1 MNKKIIIAVVL
12 LLLLGA
18 GGYYFMKSGK
28 DGSSSPAS
36 ESSSKTQS
44 IKELIAENIPQ
55 KCTFKTTD
63 ETSGTSEG
71 TTYVSGGKVRG
82 DFSVTQEGKT
92 TINHMIS
99 DGQVSYIWQDG
110 EKNGFKMTLSAEDA
124 AEIKSDTSTSA
135 TAATGADLDQK
146 VDYNC
151 SAWIPDNSMFDP
163 PKDVTFTDF
172 SDMLKP
178 QGSGGTDSKASQCA
192 YCGNLSGDDKT
203 QCLTALG
210 CN

>member
-1 MNKKIIIAVVL
+1 MNKKLLIAVVL
-12 LLLLGA
+12 ILLLGA
-18 GGYYFMKSGK
+18 GGYYFLKSGK
-28 DGSSSPAS
+28 EGTGSPSSGSSTKS
-36 ESSSKTQS
+36 QS
-44 IKELIAENIPQ
+44 IKELIAANIPQ

-71 TTYVSGGKVRG
+71 TTYVAGGKVRG
-82 DFSVTQEGKT
+82 DFTVTQEGKT
-92 TINHMIS
+92 TVNHMIS

-110 EKNGFKMTLSAEDA
+110 EKNGFKMTLSEEDA
-124 AEIKSDTSTSA
+124 AEIKSDLDAGAGSSA
-135 TAATGADLDQK
+135 GADLDQK

-151 SAWIPDNSMFDP
+151 STWIPDNSMFDP
-163 PKDVTFTDF
+163 PKDVTFADF
-172 SDMLKP
+172 SDMFKP
-178 QGSGGTDSKASQCA
+178 QGSGGADSKASQCA